1 MLIGIVAGET
11 SGDILGA
18 GLIRA
23 LRERFPTARFE
34 GVGGPC
40 MLECGFHSITPMERL
55 SVMGFVEPLGRL
67 PELLRLKS
75 DLVKRFGAER
85 PAVFIG
91 IDSPGFNLRLEQ
103 SLHDAGIST
112 VHYVSPSVWAWGE
125 KRIHKIAKAVDL
137 MLPLFPFEAA
147 IYQQHNIPVHCVGHP
162 MADRID
168 PDEDQQQV
176 RVQARQ
182 QLALSAPEIVCLMP
196 GSRRDEVARLAPVFL
211 KAAIA
216 CLQQRPDLHFVI
228 PCANASRLT
237 QVQELITQ
245 FLQQHNNSKTLS
257 TAFTVLDGQSHEAMR
272 AADMV
277 LLASGTA
284 TLEAMLLKRPMIVAY
299 KLSAM
304 TWWLASRL
312 VKVPYIS
319 LPNLLAGEEL
329 VPEFLQHAVTEEA
342 LSQELLAWLDDS
354 AKQSALHNT
363 FTRIHRSIRLD
374 ANAEAA
380 AAIADLISRR
390 NSAGVSNTETR

>member
-1 MLIGIVAGET
+1 MLIGIVAGEA

-23 LRERFPTARFE
+23 LREKFPSARFE
-34 GVGGPC
+34 GVGGPR

-75 DLVKRFGAER
+75 DLLKRFSAEK

-103 SLHDAGIST
+103 SLHDAGITT

-137 MLPLFPFEAA
+137 MLALFPFESA
-147 IYQQHNIPVHCVGHP
+147 IYQQHHIPVHCVGHP
-162 MADRID
+162 MADGID

-176 RVQARQ
+176 RAQARL
-182 QLALSAPEIVCLMP
+182 QLALPDNTIVCLMP

-211 KAAIA
+211 QTAIE
-216 CLQQRPDLHFVI
+216 CLHVRPQLHFVI
-228 PCANASRLT
+228 PCANAARLL
-237 QVQELITQ
+237 QVQGLLAQ
-245 FLQQHNNSKTLS
+245 CLQQHSNGDTLKQ
-257 TAFTVLDGQSHEAMR
+257 AFTVLDGQSHDAMR

-319 LPNLLAGEEL
+319 LPNLLAGEKL
-329 VPEFLQHAVTEEA
+329 VPEFLQHDVTEA
-342 LSQELLAWLDDS
+342 TLSRELLLWLDDDS
-354 AKQSALHNT
+354 RQAALHAT

-374 ANAEAA
+374 ANAQAA
-380 AAIADLISRR
+380 AAIAELIRSDAGAISKAPA
-390 NSAGVSNTETR
+390 SA

>member
-1 MLIGIVAGET
+1 MLIGIVAGEA

-34 GVGGPC
+34 GVGGPR

-75 DLVKRFGAER
+75 DLVKRFSAEK

-103 SLHDAGIST
+103 SLHDAGITT

-137 MLPLFPFEAA
+137 MLALFPFESA
-147 IYQQHNIPVHCVGHP
+147 IYQQHGIAVHCVGHP
-162 MADRID
+162 MADAID
-168 PDEDQQQV
+168 PQEDQQQA
-176 RVQARQ
+176 RQQARQ
-182 QLALSAPEIVCLMP
+182 QLALPDSNIVCLMP

-211 KAAIA
+211 QTAIT
-216 CLQQRPDLHFVI
+216 CLQSRPQLHFVI
-228 PCANASRLT
+228 PCANAARLS
-237 QVQELITQ
+237 QVQTLLNE
-245 FLQQHNNSKTLS
+245 FLQQHS
-257 TAFTVLDGQSHEAMR
+257 TDKHLQSAFTVLDGHSHEAMR
-272 AADMV
+272 AADIV

-319 LPNLLAGEEL
+319 LPNLLAGEKL
-329 VPEFLQHAVTEEA
+329 VPEFLQHDVTPGA
-342 LSQELLAWLDDS
+342 LSAELLQLLDD
-354 AKQSALHNT
+354 AGQKQQLQAS
-363 FTRIHRSIRLD
+363 FSDIHRSIRLD
-374 ANAEAA
+374 ANAQAA
-380 AAIADLISRR
+380 AAIAALINRHATA
-390 NSAGVSNTETR
+390 SASQSAPV

>member
-23 LRERFPTARFE
+23 LRQRFPTARFE
-34 GVGGPC
+34 GVGGPR

-55 SVMGFVEPLGRL
+55 AVMGFVEPLGRL

-75 DLVKRFGAER
+75 DLVKRFRAEK

-103 SLHDAGIST
+103 SLHDAGITT

-125 KRIHKIAKAVDL
+125 KRVYKIARAVDL
-137 MLPLFPFEAA
+137 MLALFPFESA
-147 IYQQHNIPVHCVGHP
+147 IYRQHNIPVHCVGHP

-168 PDEDQQQV
+168 PDENQQRV
-176 RVQARQ
+176 RQRARE
-182 QLALSAPEIVCLMP
+182 QLSLPESDIVCLMP
-196 GSRRDEVARLAPVFL
+196 GSRRDEVTRLAPVFL
-211 KAAIA
+211 KAAFR
-216 CLQQRPDLHFVI
+216 CLQARPGLHFVI
-228 PCANASRLT
+228 PCANASRFL
-237 QVQELITQ
+237 QVQALLQ
-245 FLQQHNNSKTLS
+245 DFLQLHHNNMMIRDSFTL
-257 TAFTVLDGQSHEAMR
+257 LDGQSHEAMR
-272 AADMV
+272 ASNMV

-304 TWWLASRL
+304 TWWLASHL
-312 VKVPYIS
+312 VKVPYVS
-319 LPNLLAGEEL
+319 LPNLLAQKKL
-329 VPEFLQHAVTEEA
+329 VPEFLQHDVTEES
-342 LSQELLAWLDDS
+342 LSRELLLWLDDS
-354 AKQSALHNT
+354 ARQSALHDT
-363 FTRIHRSIRLD
+363 FTQIHRSIRLD

-380 AAIADLISRR
+380 VAISELIKRKGSIAGSHAT
-390 NSAGVSNTETR
+390 SA